1 MKYRITHITRYEYQL
16 PASLCH
22 NVVYQ
27 VPVNHS
33 FQQVERVN
41 YQIDPQPHYLVTR
54 EDFFNNKFIYFSVEE
69 FHRKLS
75 VEIVSEV
82 NITEPVWMHA
92 APKDTPA
99 WESVVKWLQSTEADI
114 DIRQFCLES
123 AHVVLIP
130 GIKDYALKSFTPGR
144 PIMEAMLDLTSRI
157 FNDFDFTPGFTDI
170 STQLEYVFLNRKGVC
185 QDFAHFALACLRA
198 IGLSARY
205 VSGYIETLPP
215 PGKAKLFGSDAS
227 HAWVALYIPGI
238 GWTEFDATNNLL
250 VNDSHIRTA
259 VGRDF
264 ADITPLKGIVYSG
277 AGQKMYVNVDVK
289 RLP

>member
-170 STQLEYVFLNRKGVC
+170 STQLEYVF
-185 QDFAHFALACLRA
+185 
-198 IGLSARY
+198 
-205 VSGYIETLPP
+205 
-215 PGKAKLFGSDAS
+215 
-227 HAWVALYIPGI
+227 
-238 GWTEFDATNNLL
+238 
-250 VNDSHIRTA
+250 
-259 VGRDF
+259 
-264 ADITPLKGIVYSG
+264 
-277 AGQKMYVNVDVK
+277 
-289 RLP
+289 